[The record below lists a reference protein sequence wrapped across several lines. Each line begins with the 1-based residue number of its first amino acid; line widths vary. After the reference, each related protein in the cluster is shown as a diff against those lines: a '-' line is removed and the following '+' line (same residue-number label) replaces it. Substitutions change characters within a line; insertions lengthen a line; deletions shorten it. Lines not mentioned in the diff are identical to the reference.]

1 LSFSNFGR
9 NFVEKEKVLL
19 TVKALVFGKDDN
31 ETNSFMQRFVPF
43 NHYYFMNTYLRKIA
57 ITQTENTDS
66 DEVPELEWIDLPE
79 KNELQHY
86 SEWLFEYLPIPFY
99 IQLRD
104 TNLVLDVY
112 YKKKEPGTPVVMFRL
127 KHHHPW
133 YVNHS
138 DINRS
143 ESYMLLGT
151 PISCGGS
158 ERMVSSKV
166 YSRD

>member
-1 LSFSNFGR
+1 M
-9 NFVEKEKVLL
+9 
-19 TVKALVFGKDDN
+19 FGKDED

-57 ITQTENTDS
+57 ITQTTNEDS
-66 DEVPELEWIDLPE
+66 DIAPGLEWIDVPE
-79 KNELQHY
+79 KAELQHY
-86 SEWLFEYLPIPFY
+86 SQWQFEYLPIPFY

-133 YVNHS
+133 YVKTEISYLKLGS
-138 DINRS
+138 DVDLVQEH
-143 ESYMLLGT
+143 ESTVEVQKGRHY
-151 PISCGGS
+151 
-158 ERMVSSKV
+158 
-166 YSRD
+166 